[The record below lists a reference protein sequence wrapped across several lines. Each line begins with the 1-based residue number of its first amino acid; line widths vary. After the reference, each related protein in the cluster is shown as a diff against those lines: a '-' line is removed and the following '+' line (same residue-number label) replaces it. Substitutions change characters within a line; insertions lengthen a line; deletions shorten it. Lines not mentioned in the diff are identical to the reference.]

1 MTDFAAAAPVNPEKR
16 DDLHDRAAM
25 PKGPA
30 VPLRDLAGRYAIIIT
45 SLVFAAAF
53 VAIAFQARAGWEN
66 HREWVVATTA
76 PMLVIGAVS
85 FAYLAVRD
93 RFDAAAPGIA
103 LLLICACIIPLNIW
117 RGHETT
123 GDDTLRDVMSI
134 ATGVFLALTVAAFT
148 LAAVIVEAKDPTR
161 APAPEM

>member
-25 PKGPA
+25 PKAPA
-30 VPLRDLAGRYAIIIT
+30 VPLRELPGRHAIVIT

-66 HREWVVATTA
+66 HREWVVATTT
-76 PMLVIGAVS
+76 PLLVLGAVS

-93 RFDAAAPGIA
+93 RFDAAAPGIT
-103 LLLICACIIPLNIW
+103 LLLITACIIPLNIW
-117 RGHETT
+117 RGNETT

-134 ATGVFLALTVAAFT
+134 ATGVFLGLAVAAFM
-148 LAAVIVEAKDPTR
+148 LAAALVERKEPTR
-161 APAPEM
+161 APAADL